1 MSKMIHEIYSS
12 QSKKSR
18 TRIRFQK
25 ITLDEIYLST
35 IEYNKSVHKEI
46 DETDKQPLVEEE
58 VIIPSQL
65 WEWVLHGRAL
75 STVIQKSLHI

>member
-25 ITLDEIYLST
+25 ITLDEIYLGT
-35 IEYNKSVHKEI
+35 IEYNEALNKEI
-46 DETDKQPLVEEE
+46 DETDGQPLQ
-58 VIIPSQL
+58 IINI
-65 WEWVLHGRAL
+65 R
-75 STVIQKSLHI
+75 

>member
-1 MSKMIHEIYSS
+1 MSKMIHEVYSS
-12 QSKKSR
+12 QSKRSR

-25 ITLDEIYLST
+25 ITLDEIYPST
-35 IEYNKSVHKEI
+35 IEYNKSVNKEI

-65 WEWVLHGRAL
+65 
-75 STVIQKSLHI
+75 